1 MSNPEP
7 KYTGLDVLQV
17 LDRATNYNA
26 LLVDLILRSDRG
38 RRQML
43 DFGPGLGTFSRL
55 LRREG
60 VDVTCVELDLYLS
73 ETLTRDG
80 FPTFRDL
87 DEVPDGS
94 FEFIFALNAL
104 EHIKVDRAT

>member
-1 MSNPEP
+1 MEGQYS
-7 KYTGLDVLQV
+7 GVDVLEA
-17 LDRATNYNA
+17 LERAHNYNDY
-26 LLVDLILRSDRG
+26 LTCLICESTESKDLI
-38 RRQML
+38 
-43 DFGPGLGTFSRL
+43 DFGAGLGTFSRL

-60 VDVTCVELDLYLS
+60 VAVTCVEPDLYLS

-87 DEVPDGS
+87 DEVPVGS
-94 FEFIFALNAL
+94 FEFIFALNLL